1 MQFFDLVL
9 KYFYEIS
16 AIPRPSYH
24 EDKIADYLVE
34 FAHKNGL
41 ESLRDSAHNVLIRK
55 PASPDKTDA
64 PAVLLQGHTDM
75 VCEKNSDTEHD
86 FEKDPLKLYIDER
99 GWLRA
104 KGTTLGADDAIG
116 VATMLYVLDGGI
128 DAHPALQCYF
138 TSMEEVGMDGAK
150 GFDYSRIYARTM
162 FSLDGNSPDEIV
174 VGGSGGIRTNVRM
187 ISEFEEY
194 EGELVHLSVKG
205 LCGGHSGEDVH
216 KGRANANKLMAY
228 VLLELSEKLSSDI
241 RLVSLVGG
249 SKDNAIPREAEVVFV
264 CGDGR
269 CAEYAAAIER
279 DIKETLSEEDMDFRI
294 ECSVGE
300 RGIYRCL
307 DRKSSENVIC
317 FISAIDN
324 GIIEMDKNVQGVVE
338 YSRNLGTMRTD
349 DKGIEFVIST
359 RSGFVHRVDASVRE
373 LNILA
378 KSLGGVCTH
387 HSKYPGW
394 KYSKVSPLRDRYC
407 RAYKERYGHD
417 PVVMILHAGLE
428 CGVFTSH
435 IPDLDIISCGSI
447 VVDLHSPDER
457 LNKASID
464 RFFDVFSDVI
474 KQK

>member
-1 MQFFDLVL
+1 MPATVG
-9 KYFYEIS
+9 YEN
-16 AIPRPSYH
+16 
-24 EDKIADYLVE
+24 VE
-34 FAHKNGL
+34 PILL
-41 ESLRDSAHNVLIRK
+41 EA
-55 PASPDKTDA
+55 
-64 PAVLLQGHTDM
+64 HTDM
-75 VCEKNSDTEHD
+75 VCEKNNDVEHD
-86 FEKDPLKLYIDER
+86 FLTDGLELYEED
-99 GWLRA
+99 GWIRA
-104 KGTTLGADDAIG
+104 RGTTLGADDGIG

-187 ISEFEEY
+187 KGVWEEY
-194 EGELVHLSVKG
+194 EGELVRLSIKG

-216 KGRANANKLMAY
+216 KGRANANKLMGY
-228 VLLELSEKLSSDI
+228 VLLELSERLSSDI

-249 SKDNAIPREAEVVFV
+249 SKDNAIPREAEAVFV
-264 CGDGR
+264 CNDGR
-269 CAEYAAAIER
+269 CVEYVGEIAKDIEE
-279 DIKETLSEEDMDFRI
+279 ILSEEDRDFKMV
-294 ECSVGE
+294 CSLEKKGTF
-300 RGIYRCL
+300 RCL
-307 DRKSSENVIC
+307 DAESSEKVIG
-317 FISAIDN
+317 FISVLDN

-349 DKGIEFVIST
+349 ENGIEFVIST
-359 RSGFVHRVDASVRE
+359 RSGFEHRVDGSVRE
-373 LNILA
+373 LNALA
-378 KSLGGVCTH
+378 KAYGGVCAH

-407 RAYKERYGHD
+407 RAYKERYGND